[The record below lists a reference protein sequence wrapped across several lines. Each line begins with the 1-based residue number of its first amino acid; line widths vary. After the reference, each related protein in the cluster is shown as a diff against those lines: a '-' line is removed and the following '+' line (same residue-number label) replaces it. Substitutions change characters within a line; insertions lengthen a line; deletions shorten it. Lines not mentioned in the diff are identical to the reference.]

1 MDFCRI
7 VDAIY
12 RAVPLGFVRD
22 LLIRGHMERCGRCQ
36 ARLASRDEAEAL
48 FVKPGDGEAV
58 DRLWRAIGSRARR
71 MAQVSA
77 KRPAGLRWE
86 WAAGAAALLLVAAA
100 SFWLLRG
107 VESGDMRAGDVRP
120 VSGFEINYVNVGG
133 APAQAFVYQPRG
145 SDTVFVWAG
154 KNL

>member
-1 MDFCRI
+1 MDSCRI
-7 VDAIY
+7 VETLY
-12 RAVPLGFVRD
+12 RAVPLGIVRD

-48 FVKPGDGEAV
+48 LVRPRDGEAV
-58 DRLWRAIGSRARR
+58 DRLWRRIVSRAGRL
-71 MAQVSA
+71 APVPA

-86 WAAGAAALLLVAAA
+86 WAVGAAGLLLVAAA

-107 VESGDMRAGDVRP
+107 VESGGMRAGDVRP
-120 VSGFEINYVNVGG
+120 ASGFEIHYVNVGG
-133 APAQAFVYQPRG
+133 APAQAFVYQPQG

-154 KNL
+154 RNL